1 MQPTLWIN
9 MLPTHRVLL
18 KFYDTKTAI
27 LNNIIFNNN
36 SPESCKCL
44 EINGFQH
51 MLRCIEFQEQHD
63 KNSMVGKLLKFT
75 LPNIM
80 IL

>member
-1 MQPTLWIN
+1 MTTNVNLYWAQ
-9 MLPTHRVLL
+9 H
-18 KFYDTKTAI
+18 
-27 LNNIIFNNN
+27 
-36 SPESCKCL
+36 SPESCKSL

-51 MLRCIEFQEQHD
+51 MLRCIELQQQHD
-63 KNSMVGKLLKFT
+63 KNPMVRKLLKFT